1 MTNTDAAVRELERVS
16 QELQQRGLAEI
27 ADDIG
32 SVIKVL
38 QQQPSAAPA
47 VEMVTTGEAAKLL
60 NVRSVNAI
68 KRWAADGLLEGF
80 RHGSRILISQ
90 RSIERVQDSPTVV
103 DQRAFEAG
111 LDVDLDPF
119 DVGSERI
126 DLEPPW
132 GRKPWETPRAND
144 AEPCNS

>member
-1 MTNTDAAVRELERVS
+1 MRELERVS

-90 RSIERVQDSPTVV
+90 RSIERVQDSPTVA